1 MEDKSNK
8 HSFKI
13 RRIDF
18 KALWGRLRRID
29 RGEVAAKA
37 ADLTIDTVSVTLSSI
52 LKVFGSVLLVFILT
66 GLSYPPRNR
75 WNPR

>member
-1 MEDKSNK
+1 MEDKKNK
-8 HSFKI
+8 HGFKI
-13 RRIDF
+13 REIDF

-52 LKVFGSVLLVFILT
+52 LKVLGSVLLS
-66 GLSYPPRNR
+66 LS
-75 WNPR
+75 